1 MSIPASPIEPWIAYD
16 YAIIRLVPK
25 VHLGF
30 FLNIGVVL
38 HSRTAGFLDARF
50 RLDPVEIARFAPA
63 IDLPT
68 LARLAEAYRL
78 ICAGGPDGGPIGALP
93 ISERFHWL
101 TSPRSTA
108 LQTSRVHPGRCHDP
122 AEALTSLFEEQCGE
136 MKGARA

>member
-1 MSIPASPIEPWIAYD
+1 MSIISDSVASWVAYD

-38 HSRTAGFLDARF
+38 HSRTAGYLDARF
-50 RLDPVEIARFAPA
+50 HLDPVEIARFAPA
-63 IDLPT
+63 IDLPV
-68 LARLAEAYRL
+68 LARLASAYRL
-78 ICAGGPDGGPIGALP
+78 VCVGGPEGGPIGALP

-122 AEALTSLFEEQCGE
+122 AEALVSLFEEHCGA
-136 MKGARA
+136 MSGLPA